1 MMKHYNNFRKI
12 LIYLF
17 IVNINLTLNAQN
29 FFLKG
34 QFWSNNQ
41 FFENSLE
48 TQSPF
53 QSQLG
58 YIPTLSI
65 VRNLS
70 NERLIDI
77 EWAHKINR
85 VYSDQALLSGYDK
98 PYRWWVRYS
107 TDKLEARLGL
117 QKITFGPAQILRP
130 TSWFDTIDPRDPTGQ
145 TDGVEALRVKYF
157 PNNVLSLWAWAINNN
172 SEKYSYGLRT
182 ELSGDSG
189 DWGLTLHQD
198 KNEIINQIGLLP
210 ILMSSAHSRIAIDYR
225 YDGLIG
231 FWFEGASLFS
241 NNDLYN
247 LATIGADYTLPIY
260 NGVLIMAETMQING
274 GPKNSIIFGPKININ
289 ETYSVLMASM
299 PIGLL
304 HQIMAIAQ
312 LDWERSQSNFY
323 LRWGITYDR
332 FSFNF
337 SLSENPQI
345 NDYKKY
351 KKYLPTNLEG
361 LGNVLDFTI
370 IYNH

>member
-1 MMKHYNNFRKI
+1 MMKQNNFCIII
-12 LIYLF
+12 LIYFL
-17 IVNINLTLNAQN
+17 VTNINQKLTAQN

-41 FFENSLE
+41 FFENPLE
-48 TQSPF
+48 TQSSL
-53 QSQLG
+53 QNQLG

-65 VRNLS
+65 FRNLS

-85 VYSDQALLSGYDK
+85 VYSDQALLSSYDK

-198 KNEIINQIGLLP
+198 KNEIINQLGLLP
-210 ILMSSAHSRIAIDYR
+210 IIMSGSHSRIALDYR

-231 FWFEGASLFS
+231 FWFEGASFFS
-241 NNDLYN
+241 TNDLYN

-260 NGVLIMAETMQING
+260 NGVLIMIETMQING
-274 GPKNSIIFGPKININ
+274 SPKNNIILDSIKNIN

-304 HQIMAIAQ
+304 HQVMAVAQ
-312 LDWERSQSNFY
+312 LDWERSQSYYY

-332 FSFNF
+332 FSLNF
-337 SLSENPQI
+337 SLSANPKI
-345 NDYKKY
+345 NDYRQY
-351 KKYLPTNLEG
+351 QDYLPTNLSG
-361 LGNVLDFTI
+361 LGNVLGFTV